1 MIGRGNVLDS
11 AYIRDH
17 VEDVRT
23 RLRSRGLDADQA
35 VDAITTLE
43 TARRRLIQEQE
54 GLKREQN
61 ASGDQIAQA
70 KRRGE
75 DTAAIQE
82 ANKARAAHIKQ
93 ITVQLDSVEHQRN
106 AALSGLP
113 NLPHASVPVGASAD
127 ENVEVRRHGEP
138 R

>member
-1 MIGRGNVLDS
+1 MGGRGSVLDP

-17 VEDVRT
+17 LEEVRN
-23 RLRSRGLDADQA
+23 RLRTRGLDADKSLA
-35 VDAITTLE
+35 DISTLE
-43 TARRRLIQEQE
+43 TARRRLIQELE

-82 ANKARAAHIKQ
+82 KNKARAAHIKQ